1 VGSNLSMTRR
11 SILRAS
17 LLAAAVPLLAACG
30 NASTASTSSGT
41 VSAGTASTS
50 SAAPTTAAT
59 SSAATT
65 TSAPATTTAS
75 SAATTSAAT
84 TASASSAGTVST
96 TASASSS
103 AAATSSA
110 ASSAAAASTAPAATP
125 TFVPVT
131 AALPQPT
138 KSAAKLNGTWTV
150 LQNQDF
156 NPEFNAYVRKGITD
170 FAKFQG
176 WKLDVSYVAGFA
188 AGGQLEQKLAA
199 AINAGQSPDVMGNNE
214 NGYQWKFLD
223 LIQPVDDVAKEMIAK
238 YGTPTP
244 GIQYTTQIDGVW
256 YGVPWFTRVGTAYFA
271 RKSWFSDAGL
281 DPVKATDTLQ
291 GLPDTLMKIS
301 DPSKQRYGWG
311 MSINTSGDGEHFVQV
326 TCQMYG
332 STLADKTGQI
342 VTLDSPETVNAV
354 TWITDIYTNPK
365 WKNMLPPGVNG
376 WTDTGNNEAWLASKI
391 GYTQN
396 GGTLYA
402 QSVQEGKTL
411 QDDTDFLPQP
421 AGPTGL
427 RLMGQ
432 DGNEFW
438 IFKGAKN
445 VDASK
450 DFIRYML
457 DPVAQKATWKYTPGY
472 CTPAY
477 QSGWSDPV
485 IQAIPIDKQV
495 QPSALATPP
504 FLVPEYPGPA
514 TAAAAAVNSQ
524 NVYTKMTARVLQGM
538 KPADSVK
545 QAAQEAVQ
553 IYQQYGAKG
562 K

>member
-1 VGSNLSMTRR
+1 
-11 SILRAS
+11 
-17 LLAAAVPLLAACG
+17 
-30 NASTASTSSGT
+30 
-41 VSAGTASTS
+41 
-50 SAAPTTAAT
+50 
-59 SSAATT
+59 
-65 TSAPATTTAS
+65 
-75 SAATTSAAT
+75 
-84 TASASSAGTVST
+84 
-96 TASASSS
+96 
-103 AAATSSA
+103 
-110 ASSAAAASTAPAATP
+110 
-125 TFVPVT
+125 
-131 AALPQPT
+131 LPQPA

-199 AINAGQSPDVMGNNE
+199 AINAGTPPDVMGNNE

-238 YGTPTP
+238 YGAPTP
-244 GIQYTTQIDGVW
+244 GIQYTTLIDGVW

-281 DPVKATDTLQ
+281 DPVKSTDTLQ

-311 MSINTSGDGEHFVQV
+311 ITINTSGDGEHFVQV
-326 TCQMYG
+326 TCAMFG
-332 STLADKTGQI
+332 STLADKTGQL

-411 QDDTDFLPQP
+411 QDDTAFLPQP

-457 DPVAQKATWKYTPGY
+457 DPVAQTATWKYTPGY

-485 IQAIPIDKQV
+485 IQAITIDKQV